1 MTILDILALLLALA
15 ALFGVINHRFFGLP
29 STIGLM
35 VIALAF
41 SGGVLLVDVLIPGL
55 DLRVEMNR
63 HLGNLDFSRTLLDGA
78 LCFLLFAGA
87 LHINIDELL
96 ERRWAI
102 GSLATVGLALSTV
115 IVGVLSRGVFTLIG
129 INVPWIL
136 CFLFGA
142 LISPTDPVAVLGVL
156 KSTKAQP
163 SLKAKIAG
171 ESLFNDGVAIVAF
184 VMLTSMAGLGAHPVH
199 GFFGVVVLFCQEALG
214 GILLGLVLGYVVY
227 LAMKS
232 IDHYQVELI
241 LTLALVTGTISI
253 ATALHTS
260 GPIAVVVAGLLIGNR
275 GRRLAMS
282 DVTVERLEMFWTL
295 IDDLLNALLFLVL
308 GLELFAIS
316 LQPAFLTAGVLMVP
330 AVLISRLVS
339 VGLPISL
346 LKAARRTYAPG
357 VIRILTWCGL
367 RGGISV
373 ALVLSLDPRRSGSD
387 LPVDRFNLIL
397 TCTYLVVLFSVIVQ
411 GLTVRAVI
419 RGTEE

>member
-1 MTILDILALLLALA
+1 
-15 ALFGVINHRFFGLP
+15 
-29 STIGLM
+29 
-35 VIALAF
+35 
-41 SGGVLLVDVLIPGL
+41 
-55 DLRVEMNR
+55 
-63 HLGNLDFSRTLLDGA
+63 
-78 LCFLLFAGA
+78 
-87 LHINIDELL
+87 
-96 ERRWAI
+96 
-102 GSLATVGLALSTV
+102 
-115 IVGVLSRGVFTLIG
+115 
-129 INVPWIL
+129 
-136 CFLFGA
+136 
-142 LISPTDPVAVLGVL
+142 VLGVL